1 MREFYT
7 KDDFLEEVSIDDSL
21 DTVPSSDTR
30 NETVSNVRERNIG
43 VTVYGSREEARE
55 YLLSLVP
62 SGTSVMTGHSTT
74 LNEIGLPEALE
85 QADDVEYLAPRIRA
99 IDDDE
104 ARQDARRKAVTADVF
119 FDSPNAIA
127 TTGEIV
133 GVNGKGTSLGAWP
146 FAAKQLILVSGTNK
160 IVPTIDDAIERI
172 RTVAYPLE
180 DARVRAAANHGSVI
194 GKTMIYEYEKRDDR
208 TELVL
213 LDGKYGF

>member
-7 KDDFLEEVSIDDSL
+7 KDDFLEDVSIDDAL
-21 DTVPSSDTR
+21 DIVPSSDTR
-30 NETVSNVRERNIG
+30 QETVANVRERNIG
-43 VTVYGSREEARE
+43 ATVYDSREEVRE

-62 SGTSVMTGHSTT
+62 SGASVMTGHSTT
-74 LNEIGLPEALE
+74 LNEIGLPETLE
-85 QADDVEYLAPRIRA
+85 QADNLEYLAPRIRA
-99 IDDDE
+99 IDNDE
-104 ARQDARRKAVTADVF
+104 ARQDARREAITADVF

-146 FAAKQLILVSGTNK
+146 FAAKQLVLVSGTNK
-160 IVPTIDDAIERI
+160 IVPTVDDAIERI
-172 RTVAYPLE
+172 RHVAYPLE
-180 DARVRAAANHGSVI
+180 DARVRAAANHESVI
-194 GKTMIYEYEKRDDR
+194 GKTLIYEYEKQDDR